1 MVAPRPPSSPSVLAS
16 PRRVT
21 GGRRHLRR
29 AVLRG
34 GARPAGEGEVLLLDY
49 GAGNVRSLRN
59 ALTTIGFD
67 VVDANE
73 PKDLLTAEKVVFPG
87 VGSFGP
93 AIELLKKKGYAEYL
107 LERLHEGKSFVGI
120 CLGMQMLFE
129 GSDENGG
136 VEGLGFL
143 KGQVQR
149 FPESLGVP
157 IPHIG
162 WNTVRAHGSDN
173 TTVRVAPNLDVA
185 SPRYYFV
192 HSYRAVPDADNAEDV
207 ALTCSYGN
215 TEFVAS
221 VAARNAPDAVR
232 AVQFHP
238 EKSGAL
244 GLATLGGLLSPS
256 GDVAADSLL
265 KSLRPRAV
273 DSDGLAKR
281 VIACLDV
288 RANDDGDL
296 VVTKGDAYDV
306 RETGEGEGGGVRNVG
321 KPVELAQRYYEQ
333 GADEV
338 TFLNI
343 TGFRECPTED
353 QPMLEVLEKASEN
366 VFVPLTVG
374 GGIGGVG
381 KAKDGSA
388 LSPVDVAAVYF
399 RSGADKVSIG
409 SDAVRAALKYYER
422 GEKCEGDTSIEQISE
437 VYGAQAVVVSI
448 DPRRQYVA
456 DGEEAEFAT
465 APASR
470 PGPNGEARCWW
481 QCTTEGGRK
490 LQPLGAVELARAVE
504 ALGAGEILL
513 NCIDEDGQNNGYD
526 LALVKQ
532 VQDAVGIP
540 VIASSGAGNPGHFV
554 EVFNA
559 TDCSAALAAG
569 IFHRE
574 EVEIEEVKKAME
586 SGGLPT
592 R

>member
-1 MVAPRPPSSPSVLAS
+1 MAAATFSATTKPICRSKPVRANSS
-16 PRRVT
+16 
-21 GGRRHLRR
+21 RR
-29 AVLRG
+29 AHNVVS
-34 GARPAGEGEVLLLDY
+34 ANANKQALLLDY

-59 ALTTIGFD
+59 ALKKLKYD
-67 VVDANE
+67 VTDANS
-73 PKDLLTAEKVVFPG
+73 PADILSAPLLVFPG

-93 AIELLKKKGYAEYL
+93 AIELLKKKEYAPYL
-107 LERLHEGKSFVGI
+107 LERLQEGKPFLGI

-129 GSDENGG
+129 GSEESGG
-136 VEGLGFL
+136 VEGLGFI
-143 KGQVQR
+143 KGTVRR
-149 FPESLGVP
+149 FPDSLGVP
-157 IPHIG
+157 VPHIG
-162 WNTVRAHGSDN
+162 WNTVRDANGAEVVN
-173 TTVRVAPNLDVA
+173 VAPGLDVPT
-185 SPRYYFV
+185 PRYYFV
-192 HSYRAVPDADNAEDV
+192 HSYRAVAEPENQSDV

-215 TEFVAS
+215 TEFVAA
-221 VAARNAPDAVR
+221 VAPTDDVR

-244 GLATLGGLLSPS
+244 GLATLNAMLSPAD
-256 GDVAADSLL
+256 GAADAQEILS
-265 KSLRPRAV
+265 SMRPRAKMT
-273 DSDGLAKR
+273 SGLAKR

-288 RANDDGDL
+288 RANDSGDL

-306 RETGEGEGGGVRNVG
+306 RESGESGGVRNVG

-353 QPMLEVLEKASEN
+353 QPMLEVLEKSSEN

-381 KAKDGSA
+381 KSTDGTV
-388 LSPVDVAAVYF
+388 LSPVEVAAVYF

-409 SDAVRAALKYYER
+409 SDAVRAALAYYER
-422 GEKCEGDTSIEQISE
+422 GERCEGDTSIEQISE

-456 DGEEAEFAT
+456 DGQEAPFAT
-465 APASR
+465 AEASR
-470 PGPNGEARCWW
+470 VGPNGETTCWW

-532 VQDAVGIP
+532 VKDAVSIP
-540 VIASSGAGNPGHFV
+540 VIASSGAGSPGHFV
-554 EVFNA
+554 EVFEA
-559 TDCSAALAAG
+559 TNCSAALAAG
-569 IFHRE
+569 IFHRG
-574 EVEIEEVKKAME
+574 EVAIEEVKAAME
-586 SGGLPT
+586 NDGLAT